1 MGSVTRCY
9 YCTDRAHF
17 SSWPYQRKE
26 RAERSLL
33 YLKNNGDIA
42 GDECET
48 MTLHHC
54 LSLWH
59 INILTRTVAVLC
71 TTIIVALPLACSGRP
86 GFRPQPTEGKHYF
99 RQRFLTLL
107 FSRFIRP
114 VYFSSSASALKTLS
128 EDSVAES
135 GDTYQVWAC
144 SWLESARVG
153 PAEPC

>member
-1 MGSVTRCY
+1 
-9 YCTDRAHF
+9 
-17 SSWPYQRKE
+17 
-26 RAERSLL
+26 
-33 YLKNNGDIA
+33 
-42 GDECET
+42 

-59 INILTRTVAVLC
+59 INILTRTLAALC
-71 TTIIVALPLACSGRP
+71 TTIIVAVCSGRP
-86 GFRPQPTEGKHYF
+86 GFRPQPTEGKYYF

-114 VYFSSSASALKTLS
+114 VYFSSSASALKMLS

-144 SWLESARVG
+144 SWLGSARVG
-153 PAEPC
+153 LAEPC